1 MSDGTRQMEV
11 RNRVGSPPETVGAA
25 AGHRRHAILGTTGHS
40 PDGPASGNFTMVK
53 VFVGTSLALWLGG
66 VVFLG
71 GLGEFV
77 VPPGTAPYPIALG
90 FGLPLIIFY
99 TAFSLSA
106 RFRDFLLA
114 SDLPL
119 LTAIQAWRFAG
130 FGFIALYV
138 HRVLP
143 GTFAWPAGLG
153 DMAIGLTAPW
163 LALAL
168 LRRPSLAT
176 SRLFVVW
183 NLLGI
188 LDLIVAVSDGALNQ
202 VLATGA
208 AGEISIAPMAQLP
221 LLLIPAYLVPLFA
234 MLHLTGL
241 LQSRRMTQTLS
252 SRSRYF
258 SATASANA
266 SA

>member
-1 MSDGTRQMEV
+1 MSFGTRQTQLRNQFGNQSEADGERGGQRRQAV
-11 RNRVGSPPETVGAA
+11 RDPSGLNPGE
-25 AGHRRHAILGTTGHS
+25 
-40 PDGPASGNFTMVK
+40 PAPG
-53 VFVGTSLALWLGG
+53 SLAAVKAFAGVPLAFWLGA

-71 GLGEFV
+71 SRGDFV
-77 VPPGTAPYPIALG
+77 VPPGTPPYPIALG
-90 FGLPLIIFY
+90 FAVPLILFLI
-99 TAFSLSA
+99 AFWLSQ
-106 RFRDFLLA
+106 RFRDFLMA
-114 SDLPL
+114 ADLPL
-119 LTAIQAWRFAG
+119 LTAVQAWRFAG

-138 HRVLP
+138 YRVLP
-143 GTFAWPAGLG
+143 GAFAWPAGLG
-153 DMAIGLTAPW
+153 DMAIGMTAPW

-168 LRRPSLAT
+168 VRRPSLAS

-208 AGEISIAPMAQLP
+208 AGEISIAPMAQMP

-241 LQSRRMTQTLS
+241 LQSRRMTQTPS
-252 SRSRYF
+252 SRSRYS
-258 SATASANA
+258 SAAASENP
-266 SA
+266 SV